1 MTRNNPN
8 HIVRSLFSCV
18 CTTCIGFVFVAGSLC
33 AQGCSKGGNA
43 LYAGETAART
53 VGDESSAGNLDD
65 GGKSGE
71 KINKLT
77 EKSDATQDK
86 VLRDVEGGQVS
97 ELDPIRNAMYI
108 QEGSQQVIADDVVRA
123 LPGKDPKEGPLEVE
137 RKRISRLKQK
147 VKDMESV
154 VAELQKT
161 VAEKRSQWEK
171 MKGAN

>member
-1 MTRNNPN
+1 MKRMSPR
-8 HIVRSLFSCV
+8 HSVRSSFSCAFTASLGCV
-18 CTTCIGFVFVAGSLC
+18 FIGGVLC

-43 LYAGETAART
+43 MYAGETAART
-53 VGDESSAGNLDD
+53 VGYESSAGNLDD

-97 ELDPIRNAMYI
+97 ESDPIRNAMYI
-108 QEGSQQVIADDVVRA
+108 QEGSQQVIADGVVRA
-123 LPGKDPKEGPLEVE
+123 LPGKDPKESPLKVE
-137 RKRISRLKQK
+137 RRRISRLKQK

-171 MKGAN
+171 MKGGT